1 MSWTR
6 LPDVNGFARWRS
18 PSTNGL
24 ASHIL
29 ANRSGI
35 IVAVSGRIFMAATED
50 ELEDGLARLFE
61 RLDWRVYHAA
71 QQAIGEAW
79 RVVTRR
85 AGLVGRYQLSRLAI
99 AEARG

>member
-6 LPDVNGFARWRS
+6 LPDANGFARWRS

-29 ANRSGI
+29 ANASGI
-35 IVAVSGRIFMAATED
+35 IVAVSGRVFAASTED
-50 ELEDGLARLFE
+50 ELEDGLFRLFE

-79 RVVTRR
+79 RVVHRH
-85 AGLVGRYQLSRLAI
+85 AAVVGRYELRRTPV